1 MAKFAEPILHEILII
16 TQENPC
22 LKFKTHYSMNCNI
35 NGYLQYKVVFH
46 SWNGMIEASD
56 LVGMFS
62 ANKVSSVFR
71 SVVMIL
77 F

>member
-1 MAKFAEPILHEILII
+1 MAKFDESVLHEILII

-22 LKFKTHYSMNCNI
+22 PKFKTHYSMNYNI

-56 LVGMFS
+56 LAASF
-62 ANKVSSVFR
+62 KQIKF
-71 SVVMIL
+71 
-77 F
+77 